1 MSCLFCY
8 TDMFVYLLIYLF
20 IHLLLHL
27 FIYLFIYLFIHS
39 FIYIFILLT
48 HQCIILLAISSFN
61 ILLAIRLHF
70 KMLTLNFY
78 RLLFYH
84 AMHDSRLL
92 IDRPTDRPTDF

>member
-1 MSCLFCY
+1 
-8 TDMFVYLLIYLF
+8 MFVYLLIYLF